1 MVYFNAPLF
10 LKNENLII
18 RVYHPL
24 ISARD
29 GSMML
34 YAVFPHQ
41 DKDVTGC
48 KCGIMYAEHT
58 SIIPLAKD
66 RYDKPKDT
74 PQKVSST
81 QIKALLMNWWLIEEH
96 RPKKQGLMKLWNPA
110 LLNSAAN
117 TQVLLVHIGNR
128 CFFHLKKVLWNHTK
142 ALKQPYE
149 FICAMVTRW
158 TAHTLVI
165 HIYPAASNATRILA
179 SPCVRYI
186 NPQIEHS
193 WSIRAKII
201 ASSVFSTNVH
211 FLVLRCFGWSWV
223 FQSFTFPWL

>member
-1 MVYFNAPLF
+1 MALWC
-10 LKNENLII
+10 
-18 RVYHPL
+18 
-24 ISARD
+24 
-29 GSMML
+29 SMQF
-34 YAVFPHQ
+34 FPHQ

-96 RPKKQGLMKLWNPA
+96 RPEKQGLMKLWNPA

-165 HIYPAASNATRILA
+165 HIYI
-179 SPCVRYI
+179 YI
-186 NPQIEHS
+186 GGGEHIYIYLHTYIIYTYAHIE
-193 WSIRAKII
+193 
-201 ASSVFSTNVH
+201 
-211 FLVLRCFGWSWV
+211 GWSTIHTL
-223 FQSFTFPWL
+223 SHANMSEFPFWDKWLYPTHIYIYMIRIYIYIWYVYIYISYADT